1 MTDLLDRWGL
11 IAEYLKVSEKTALRY
26 KERGLPVIYDPAGHP
41 VTTKQQLDQW
51 KLQEPQQSA

>member
-51 KLQEPQQSA
+51 KRQESQQSA